1 MSGLGRFLADQQRR
15 ADASMRRAQLAWD
28 NRAPDEDDEDDD
40 LLTPDQA
47 LGQARD
53 EWLGTP
59 AHVADWLAKE
69 ADTPEGWEPVDVF
82 KLCGSG
88 DPVDAVNTDALT
100 IGQLLAIVMLG
111 DARDTMRATFALR
124 ERVAELMR
132 DEIRGRADELLDA
145 QEDKR
150 RRERDEWLL
159 DRAEERAA

>member
-15 ADASMRRAQLAWD
+15 ADASMLRAQLAWD
-28 NRAPDEDDEDDD
+28 NRAPDEDDEDDE

-47 LGQARD
+47 LDQARD

-69 ADTPEGWEPVDVF
+69 TDTPEGWEPVDVF

-88 DPVDAVNTDALT
+88 DPVDDVATDALT
-100 IGQLLAIVMLG
+100 IGQLLAIVMIGADKPAMTAL
-111 DARDTMRATFALR
+111 RELR
-124 ERVAELMR
+124 ERVARELAN
-132 DEIRGRADELLDA
+132 DIADRARALLDE
-145 QEDKR
+145 QE
-150 RRERDEWLL
+150 RERERNRDEWLL